1 MLAKW
6 LSGLVSTD
14 LPQPRVTAAAV
25 DLVAVRKT
33 YITEAGDFEALKG
46 INLQVTAG
54 EFVAVVG
61 KSGSGKSTLINMIT
75 GIDRPTGGEVWVVGM
90 PVHTLT
96 ENQIA
101 IWRGRTVG
109 VVFQFFQLIPTLTV
123 LENVML
129 PMDFCDMYDRTQ
141 RPERA
146 RELLDLVGVGEQAH
160 KLPANLSGGQ
170 QQRVAIARS
179 LANDPPLLVA
189 DEPTGNLDSRTAT
202 TVIDLFKQLAASG
215 KTIVMVTHDND
226 LARRSGRIVTVYDGQ
241 IMTSQSAEG
250 GNYAYI

>member
-6 LSGLVSTD
+6 LSGLLDTD
-14 LPQPRVTAAAV
+14 IPQSRPGGPAV
-25 DLVAVRKT
+25 ELLAVHKT
-33 YITEAGDFEALKG
+33 YVTGAGEFEALKG
-46 INLQVTAG
+46 INLTVAAG

-61 KSGSGKSTLINMIT
+61 KSGSGKSTLINIIT
-75 GIDRPTGGEVWVVGM
+75 GIDRPTGGEVWVAGM

-101 IWRGRTVG
+101 VWRGRTVG
-109 VVFQFFQLIPTLTV
+109 VVFQFFQLLPTLSV

-129 PMDFCDMYDRTQ
+129 PMDFCDMYAPAE
-141 RPERA
+141 RPARA
-146 RELLDLVGVGEQAH
+146 MKLLELVGVSEQAH

-202 TVIDLFKQLAASG
+202 AVIDLFKELAAGG
-215 KTIVMVTHDND
+215 KTIVMVTHDDD
-226 LARRSGRIVTVYDGQ
+226 LARRSSRIVTVYDGQ
-241 IMTSQSAEG
+241 VMTGEDDGRIRHA
-250 GNYAYI
+250 